1 MLHDVVTCVDS
12 LHIPRCLL
20 QNSQKAGWIEKAI
33 IFPHEIMLHA
43 KLDTGAQTSSIN
55 AANVDFFDRDGKR
68 WARFRVTNRDIESV
82 MIEAP
87 VIRESKIRRHYGDSQ
102 KRSVILLDVCIGNV
116 RKTEEINLVDRTG
129 LEYQLLIGRN
139 YLEDALLIDSGSTYT
154 LSSDCLD

>member
-1 MLHDVVTCVDS
+1 ML
-12 LHIPRCLL
+12 LL
-20 QNSQKAGWIEKAI
+20 VLMIAYFPSSVAEPQKAGWIEKAT

-87 VIRESKIRRHYGDSQ
+87 VVRESKIRRHYGDSQ
-102 KRSVILLDVCIGNV
+102 KRSVILLDICIGNV
-116 RKTEEINLVDRTG
+116 RKTKEVNLVDRTG

-139 YLEDALLIDSGSTYT
+139 YLKDALLIDSGSTYT